1 MIFNK
6 VRKKKKIKDLNI
18 RSEVIEILKENV
30 GGKLLDMSLGDD
42 FFWI

>member
-6 VRKKKKIKDLNI
+6 VKKKKIKDLNI

>member
-6 VRKKKKIKDLNI
+6 VKKKKKIKDLNI